1 MRPAIYYPWVY
12 LKGGAE
18 RVLVELMHRSRHDWT
33 LFTNRFEP
41 DSTFPAFNGL
51 DIVPLRT
58 VSVRRSVPEVAKA
71 GITLLTQKLDLDG
84 YGALMVVSE
93 GLGNLIAARSS
104 VPTSCICLTPL
115 KIAYDAFTRERY
127 FARPGRIH
135 QRIAIAAY
143 TRLERPAWRRYDRI
157 FCNSGETRRRVLEA
171 GLAETH
177 RVEVAYHGVDTERF
191 LPTGE
196 RAPYFLV
203 AGRMMWAKN
212 IELAIQAFRAFKPHV
227 SDSELRLVIAGM
239 VDAKSQP
246 YVTELRR
253 QASGREDIIFI
264 ESPSDEE
271 LIVLYQRCLTAV
283 FTALNEDW
291 GLVPLEA
298 MACGKPVIAT
308 DRGGPRESIAHG
320 ETGWLEQDD
329 ALHFS
334 RRMAMIATMGDDA
347 LDRIGAAARRRA
359 EKYHWDEF
367 VERIDE
373 HVEEIAGARRS
384 ALTTA

>member
-1 MRPAIYYPWVY
+1 VY

-18 RVLVELMHRSRHDWT
+18 RVLVELMRRSRHDWT

-41 DSTFPAFNGL
+41 ASTFPEFNGL
-51 DIVPLRT
+51 DVVPLRT

-71 GITLLTQKLDLDG
+71 TVTLLTQKLDLAEHDG
-84 YGALMVVSE
+84 LVVVSE
-93 GLGNLIAARSS
+93 GLGNLIAARST

-115 KIAYDAFTRERY
+115 KIAYDPFTRQRY
-127 FARPGRIH
+127 FERPHRLH

-143 TRLERPAWRRYDRI
+143 TRLEKPAWKRYERI

-171 GLAETH
+171 GLAPPQ
-177 RVEVAYHGVDTERF
+177 RVEIAYHGVDTERF
-191 LPTGE
+191 VPTGE

-212 IELAIQAFRAFKPHV
+212 IELAIQAWRRFKPHV
-227 SDSELRLVIAGM
+227 SDNAFRLVIAGM
-239 VDAKSQP
+239 VDAKSQS
-246 YVTELRR
+246 YLAELRR

-264 ESPSDEE
+264 EGPADDE
-271 LIVLYQRCLTAV
+271 LITLYQRCRAV
-283 FTALNEDW
+283 IFTALNEDW

-320 ETGWLEQDD
+320 TTGWLEQDD
-329 ALHFS
+329 VEHFS
-334 RRMAMIATMGDDA
+334 ARMAAIAQMDDRQ
-347 LDRIGAAARRRA
+347 LDVIGAAARTRA
-359 EKYHWDEF
+359 EMFRWDEF
-367 VERIDE
+367 VDRIDE
-373 HVEEIAGARRS
+373 HVEEIAGERRRI
-384 ALTTA
+384 AAGV